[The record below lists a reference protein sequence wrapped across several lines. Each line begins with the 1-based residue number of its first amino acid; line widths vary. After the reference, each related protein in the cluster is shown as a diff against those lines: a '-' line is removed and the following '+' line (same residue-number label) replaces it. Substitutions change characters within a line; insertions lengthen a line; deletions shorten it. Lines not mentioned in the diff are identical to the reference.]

1 MDFQPVK
8 RCVIDQIGQAQP
20 WAPRKMERTVVPPHL
35 ARCRNSSTCDLL
47 LATLEPLRLM
57 GCTTLLSRWAEQAG
71 RTACIYEMGAR

>member
-1 MDFQPVK
+1 
-8 RCVIDQIGQAQP
+8 
-20 WAPRKMERTVVPPHL
+20 MERTVVPPHL

-71 RTACIYEMGAR
+71 RTACMKCTFLYVLRVEYG